1 VRVRMSMAVYDRVI
15 EISEH
20 ERRPFSQVT
29 ASLIL
34 LGCGVWRRLREH
46 PKILKGLDFKDKAE
60 LLLLADLQQLE
71 ALWQL
76 QAEEAEKWIARDAD
90 RRARELAERGD
101 WPPPRA

>member
-1 VRVRMSMAVYDRVI
+1 MAVYGVI
-15 EISEH
+15 EISQLES
-20 ERRPFSQVT
+20 RPFAQVT

-46 PKILKGLDFKDKAE
+46 PKILKGLEFKDKAE

-76 QAEEAEKWIARDAD
+76 QAGGGGTVD
-90 RRARELAERGD
+90 RSRRRSKD
-101 WPPPRA
+101 S